1 MGGNTCQFMVMHF
14 DMLSSKERNIL
25 RNSRFNICALCF
37 KNFLRMF
44 RDPKVTL
51 QHMEEAIETGDH
63 DKLKSDALSAYR
75 EHLRSKF
82 EQPYVNKWR
91 KE

>member
-1 MGGNTCQFMVMHF
+1 M
-14 DMLSSKERNIL
+14 DMEHLL
-25 RNSRFNICALCF
+25 
-37 KNFLRMF
+37 F
-44 RDPKVTL
+44 RPHT
-51 QHMEEAIETGDH
+51 HMEEAIETGDYE
-63 DKLKSDALSAYR
+63 KLNRDALSAYR